1 MAVVSSCSNV
11 CSTRSTGL
19 GTTTTA
25 IVVDAYIVKNTN
37 KHRNVINRGRI
48 KSTTSS
54 ALLSRII
61 TSNNMHSLNNGSIGR
76 IRQRSNTH
84 HQFMSLTVMLTS
96 ENDDDDDYGG
106 NNVDAEK
113 ENAIETGT
121 ATANYMEDLLQ
132 SKLDGYLNRDEVSN
146 IVRHQ
151 PKAMNL
157 QKSILSSQKEIVI
170 KQIETATIV
179 LDWFLLS
186 SCCTSTTTGSTL
198 FTLSQV
204 ATILKDHP
212 PILSYGIENN
222 IIPTIQFYN
231 DSLRKIFSQQ
241 QSTTT
246 TTSSSSNGS
255 TNNNNENIIAI
266 DIDPRTVR
274 FLCENPKLFEFNI
287 KKRMKPRF
295 DAYQKIIIAAAAAAE
310 MVIDNHQDKSRCSA
324 EDTLKIIATKTDSR
338 FEEWLQ
344 EVKRRAF
351 QEEEEIIEDDEA
363 VVVMDNTNTNIL
375 SEEEQQHY
383 DDDVHVQPS
392 YSSYVI
398 LSNLQSGMNIGN
410 ILRSASIFGC
420 TECIVVGQKRHRL
433 TGDHGSR
440 FDLPRRHFYTHVEAK
455 EYLSKQQQQQQQQGK
470 GKGNKTNTNTNAV
483 KIYGVEIMDNASPLM
498 KYDAETGVV
507 TFPFGDRKQHEASN
521 GAAFVMGNEGLGLS
535 EKQKEICD
543 EFIYIPQRR
552 GGSGG
557 TSSATSSRDANGN
570 GRGSASLNVSC
581 AAAIILHAYSLW
593 ADYPVA
599 AIEGEKFVAT

>member
-1 MAVVSSCSNV
+1 MWRTTIVLLMVVVSSCSIN
-11 CSTRSTGL
+11 CSSRSTGS
-19 GTTTTA
+19 GTSTTA
-25 IVVDAYIVKNTN
+25 IVVDAYVVKNTN
-37 KHRNVINRGRI
+37 KYRNVIIN

-54 ALLSRII
+54 ALLSRI
-61 TSNNMHSLNNGSIGR
+61 TRNNIHSPNNGNISR
-76 IRQRSNTH
+76 IRQRSDTRH
-84 HQFMSLTVMLTS
+84 YFPSLTMTLAS
-96 ENDDDDDYGG
+96 ENDDDYGG

-113 ENAIETGT
+113 EAIETA
-121 ATANYMEDLLQ
+121 ATANSMEDLIQ
-132 SKLDGYLNRDEVSN
+132 SKLDGCLNRDEISN

-151 PKAMNL
+151 PKTMNL
-157 QKSILSSQKEIVI
+157 QKSILSSQDEIVI
-170 KQIETATIV
+170 KQIEAATIV
-179 LDWFLLS
+179 LDWFLS
-186 SCCTSTTTGSTL
+186 KL
-198 FTLSQV
+198 FTVSQV
-204 ATILKDHP
+204 ATIVKDHP
-212 PILSYGIENN
+212 PILSYGIEKN
-222 IIPTIQFYN
+222 IIPTINFYN
-231 DSLRKIFSQQ
+231 DSLMKLFSQQ

-246 TTSSSSNGS
+246 ASS
-255 TNNNNENIIAI
+255 TNSNDDSNIIAI
-266 DIDPRTVR
+266 DIIDPRTVV

-287 KKRMKPRF
+287 KKRLKPRF
-295 DAYQKIIIAAAAAAE
+295 DAYQEIILAEIAIAIT
-310 MVIDNHQDKSRCSA
+310 IDNHHQDESENSA
-324 EDTLKIIATKTDSR
+324 EDTLKIVATKTDSR
-338 FEEWLQ
+338 FEEWLL
-344 EVKRRAF
+344 ELKRRAF
-351 QEEEEIIEDDEA
+351 QDEEKIIEDEA
-363 VVVMDNTNTNIL
+363 VVMMDDVNANII
-375 SEEEQQHY
+375 SEEEEQH

-455 EYLSKQQQQQQQQGK
+455 EYLLKQQQQ
-470 GKGNKTNTNTNAV
+470 GKGNKTNTNNAV

-507 TFPFGDRKQHEASN
+507 TFPFGDRRQQEASH

-543 EFIYIPQRR
+543 EFIYIPQTR
-552 GGSGG
+552 GGGG

-599 AIEGEKFVAT
+599 TIEGEKFVAT